1 MRTFRHLISWVLALV
16 LIAFCL
22 HLTLHPLPDPPPG
35 MVKFFD
41 PPGAHSV
48 FAALAERTGLTLFEP
63 AGRFVAGTLELLAA
77 LLILLPFTRRL
88 GAGLLVVMFGIGLG
102 LHLSPWLG
110 REVMMPDGMTDG
122 GLQFLNTVIVFA
134 LGILLLVV
142 HPGKS
147 SSR

>member
-22 HLTLHPLPDPPPG
+22 HLTLHPLADPPPG

-41 PPGAHSV
+41 PPGHHSV

-63 AGRFVAGTLELLAA
+63 AGRFVAGILELLAA
-77 LLILLPFTRRL
+77 LLILVPFTRRL
-88 GAGLLVVMFGIGLG
+88 GAGLLVIMFGIGLG

-110 REVMMPDGMTDG
+110 REVLMADAMTDG
-122 GLQFLNTVIVFA
+122 GVQFLNTVIVFA
-134 LGILLLVV
+134 LAILLLVV
-142 HPGKS
+142 HPGRA